1 MCGIFG
7 LLNKN
12 LNSTYHYSDDK
23 VQESFL
29 LGKNRGPEN
38 SKYLKLD
45 ENTEFGFHRLAINGL
60 NDKSDQPIII
70 DGITLICNGEI
81 YNFRELYQ
89 QLNDEEQLVDPPQ
102 TDSDC
107 EVIIHLYRIYG
118 IRKTLEMLNGEFAFA
133 LHDASLDKI
142 FMARDPHG
150 VRALYIMENIEE
162 SFSYPIIFG
171 SEMKMLNSLSLG
183 KNNLNIQ
190 QFKPGHYM
198 ILDNNGIGDDK
209 KYWTFQSRNKFIQ
222 YFYRHKYYDNLNLC
236 KDRLPH
242 GNIED
247 AFEQI
252 RVSLSNSVKRRVT
265 TSDRPIACLLSGGLD
280 SSLITALVTKHY
292 SKGQLE
298 TYSIGMPGSED
309 LKYSQIVADH
319 LGTKHTQIVLSED
332 DFFNA
337 IPRVIYRIESYDTTT
352 VRASV
357 GNYLVSQYISQNSD
371 AKVIF
376 NGDGSDEVTGGYMY
390 FHKAPTE
397 EEFDKE
403 CHRRLDDIYTYDVLR
418 SDKSI
423 SSNGLE
429 ARTPFLDKE
438 FVNAYLSIPIKWR
451 YHPGNKQCEKY
462 MLRKAFD
469 GTGLLPDSVLWR
481 TKEAFSD
488 GVSSQTK
495 SWFEI
500 IDEKIDAAHGKKYK
514 MGVYNSEQYSNNTPT
529 TQEQNYYR
537 DLFENYYYGCGNIIP
552 YFWMPKYVDAKD
564 SSARTLKVYSEQHN
578 DE

>member
-12 LNSTYHYSDDK
+12 LNTTYHYNDTFVKDA
-23 VQESFL
+23 FL
-29 LGKNRGPEN
+29 KGVSRGPEN
-38 SKYLKLD
+38 SKYLKINN
-45 ENTEFGFHRLAINGL
+45 NTEFGFHRLAINGL
-60 NDKSDQPIII
+60 NDKSDQPITI

-81 YNFRELYQ
+81 YNYRELYQ
-89 QLNDEEQLVDPPQ
+89 LLNDEEQLVEPPQ

-118 IRKTLEMLNGEFAFA
+118 IKKTLDMLNGEFAFA
-133 LHDASLDKI
+133 LHDANLDKI
-142 FMARDPHG
+142 FLARDPHG
-150 VRALYIMENIEE
+150 VRALYIAENNDK
-162 SFSYPIIFG
+162 SYTFPIIFG
-171 SEMKMLNSLSLG
+171 SEMKMLYPFLLDRDEI
-183 KNNLNIQ
+183 NIQ
-190 QFKPGHYM
+190 QFLPGHYM
-198 ILDNNGIGDDK
+198 ILDNNQLSNSEHWSFK
-209 KYWTFQSRNKFIQ
+209 PENKFIQ
-222 YFYRHKYYDNLNLC
+222 YFYRHKYYENTNLW

-242 GNIED
+242 GKMDD

-252 RVSLSNSVKRRVT
+252 RVALSNSVKRRVT

-280 SSLITALVTKHY
+280 SSLITALVAKHY

-309 LKYSQIVADH
+309 LKFSQIVADH

-337 IPRVIYRIESYDTTT
+337 IPEVIYSIESYDTTT

-357 GNYLVSQYISQNSD
+357 GNFLVSRYIRQHSD

-429 ARTPFLDKE
+429 PRTPFLDKE
-438 FVNAYLSIPIKWR
+438 FVNAYLSLPIKWR

-488 GVSSQTK
+488 GVSSHTK

-500 IDEKIDAAHGKKYK
+500 IDEKIANKHHDDFK
-514 MGVYNSEQYSNNTPT
+514 MGLFDSQKFSVNTPK

-537 DLFENYYYGCGNIIP
+537 WLFESYYKGCGYILP
-552 YFWMPKYVDAKD
+552 YFWMPRYVDAKD
-564 SSARTLKVYSEQHN
+564 SSARTLKVYSENQTATN
-578 DE
+578 

>member
-12 LNSTYHYSDDK
+12 LNTRYRYTDEQINDAFIK
-23 VQESFL
+23 GV
-29 LGKNRGPEN
+29 NRGPEN
-38 SKYLKLD
+38 SKYLKINN
-45 ENTEFGFHRLAINGL
+45 NTEFGFHRLAINGL
-60 NDKSDQPIII
+60 NDESDQPITI

-89 QLNDEEQLVDPPQ
+89 MLNDEEQLSDKPL

-118 IRKTLEMLNGEFAFA
+118 IRKTLELLNGEFAFA
-133 LHDASLDKI
+133 IHDANLDKI
-142 FMARDPHG
+142 FLARDPHG

-171 SEMKMLNSLSLG
+171 SEMKMLYPLTHGHSEL
-183 KNNLNIQ
+183 KIQ

-198 ILDNNGIGDDK
+198 VLDNNEMSDN
-209 KYWTFQSRNKFIQ
+209 KYWTFMPYNKFIQ
-222 YFYRHKYYDNLNLC
+222 YFNRYHYYDNINYWISC
-236 KDRLPH
+236 FPD
-242 GNIED
+242 GDIEN

-252 RVSLSNSVKRRVT
+252 RTALSNSVKRRVT

-280 SSLITALVTKHY
+280 SSLITALVAKHY
-292 SKGQLE
+292 SKEQLE

-309 LKYSQIVADH
+309 LKFSQIVADH

-337 IPRVIYRIESYDTTT
+337 IPKVIYSIESYDTTT

-357 GNYLVSQYISQNSD
+357 GNYLVSKYIAEHSN

-397 EEFDKE
+397 QEFDTE
-403 CHRRLDDIYTYDVLR
+403 CHRRLDDIYTFDVLR

-423 SSNGLE
+423 ASNGLE
-429 ARTPFLDKE
+429 PRTPFLDKE
-438 FVNAYLSIPIKWR
+438 FVNAYLSIPITWR

-488 GVSSQTK
+488 GVSSHSK

-500 IDEKIDAAHGKKYK
+500 IDEKIDAVHGNAYK
-514 MGVYNSEQYSNNTPT
+514 MGVYNSERFSTNTPK

-537 DLFENYYYGCGNIIP
+537 DIFEKYYCGCGEILP
-552 YFWMPKYVDAKD
+552 YFWMPKYVNATD
-564 SSARTLKVYSEQHN
+564 SSARTLNVYAEKQN
-578 DE
+578 ED